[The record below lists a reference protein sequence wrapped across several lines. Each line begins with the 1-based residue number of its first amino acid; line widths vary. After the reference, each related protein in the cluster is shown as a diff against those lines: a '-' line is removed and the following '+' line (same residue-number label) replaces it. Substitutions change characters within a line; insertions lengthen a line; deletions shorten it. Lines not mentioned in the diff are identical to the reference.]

1 MKLTLLPALSIL
13 AISALLGGC
22 SGDDDEAPDNSAGSG
37 GTGQAGKGGTGGTGT
52 AGTGTGGAA
61 AGKGGTGGSA
71 SGSGGTGT
79 AGTGTGGAAAGKG
92 GTGGAAAGTGGAAS
106 GSGGAAGGGSDS
118 PSDTTQAGIEAFLS
132 STDYRDAGWVSDTAA
147 PHPAVEATSPHGR
160 VQLWF
165 NGTLRRGAS
174 QTPRPSGS
182 MIVKELYDAGTNV
195 IGHAVMVR
203 STATTNQWI
212 YYCVASENGRCTMS
226 SMANTPSYSLGTGV
240 CSCHGAG
247 TVITPIPPP

>member
-1 MKLTLLPALSIL
+1 MKLTLLSALSIL
-13 AISALLGGC
+13 AVSVIGGC
-22 SGDDDEAPDNSAGSG
+22 SGDDDAAPDNSAGSG

-52 AGTGTGGAA
+52 GGTGT
-61 AGKGGTGGSA
+61 AGSGTGGSA

-79 AGTGTGGAAAGKG
+79 AGTGTGGSAAGKG

-118 PSDTTQAGIEAFLS
+118 PSDTSQTGIEAFL
-132 STDYRDAGWVSDTAA
+132 TAKDYRDAGWVSDVPA
-147 PHPAVEATSPHGR
+147 PRAPADDFTPHGR
-160 VQLWF
+160 VQVWF
-165 NGTLRRGAS
+165 NGTLRRGAT

-212 YYCVASENGRCTMS
+212 FYCVASEDGRCTSS
-226 SMANTPSYSLGTGV
+226 SMANTPSYSLGTGS
-240 CSCHGAG
+240 CSCHGSG

>member
-118 PSDTTQAGIEAFLS
+118 PSDTTQAGIEAFL
-132 STDYRDAGWVSDTAA
+132 TAKDYRDAGWVSDVPA
-147 PHPAVEATSPHGR
+147 PRAPADSLTPHGR
-160 VQLWF
+160 VQVWF
-165 NGTLRRGAS
+165 NGTLRSGATM
-174 QTPRPSGS
+174 TPRPPGS
-182 MIVKELYDAGTNV
+182 MVVKELYDAGTNV
-195 IGHAVMVR
+195 IGHAVLLR
-203 STATTNQWI
+203 TTSQWI
-212 YYCVASENGRCTMS
+212 YYCVATENARCNS
-226 SMANTPSYSLGTGV
+226 SSVANTPSYAVSSSS
-240 CSCHGAG
+240 CNCHGAG
-247 TVITPIPPP
+247 SIITPIPPP